1 MTVGQRKSSIQPRP
15 TKASML
21 RTQKQS
27 TSSTPSPAELKTP
40 KTTPG
45 SKSTVKSAG
54 PTEGVKAFMAQQ
66 RARLATVKQPNGHRE
81 EEPQVVPKSSK
92 VMTGAQRYGDSSAT
106 EKSTVALRR
115 LDVIIKQ
122 AKGSGKLNISS
133 RNLDKIPNEVIN
145 MQVYEKD
152 K

>member
-1 MTVGQRKSSIQPRP
+1 MTVGQRKPSIQPRP

-21 RTQKQS
+21 RTQKQP
-27 TSSTPSPAELKTP
+27 TSSTPSPAESKTP
-40 KTTPG
+40 KTTPV
-45 SKSTVKSAG
+45 SKSTVKSAE

-66 RARLATVKQPNGHRE
+66 RARLAVVKQPKGLRE

-92 VMTGAQRYGDSSAT
+92 VMTGAQRYGGSGAT
-106 EKSTVALRR
+106 EKSTVTPRR
-115 LDVIIKQ
+115 LDVVIKQ